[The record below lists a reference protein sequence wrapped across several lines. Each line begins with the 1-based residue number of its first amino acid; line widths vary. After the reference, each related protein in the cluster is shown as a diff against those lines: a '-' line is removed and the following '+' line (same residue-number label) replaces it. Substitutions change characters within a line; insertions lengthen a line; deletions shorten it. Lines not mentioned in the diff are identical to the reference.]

1 MGATGTAERRALL
14 ADRAFLRLWAGT
26 TASGLAT
33 WAMPFVLGLAVVDGS
48 LGATALGVALAA
60 RTVGFLVVLPV
71 AGVLA
76 DRHAPRVVVLLASGV
91 AAAGSF
97 ALAAALGRSVVATTA
112 AALLVGA
119 GQGACRPAF
128 QALVPATVAE
138 PDRQAANAAITV
150 AVRASVLLGPAV
162 AGLGAAVAGAAWL
175 VTATGVLWVVA
186 AVAPARTARVG
197 AVGGAAGR
205 RPGFRAEFVE
215 GLREARRHPWF
226 LGGLGA
232 LATVIMTGYSVTAV
246 ALPLVSADVTG
257 SGVLLAAGATSYTTG
272 ALLGGLLLARW
283 RPPSTGWVA
292 LGGLGIYAVAPLA
305 LALDPRLPVVVAA
318 YVVVGFGIELFNVPW
333 FTALQREVAPERLSR
348 VSSLDFLVSYGL
360 APLGLALV
368 APAVDLVGMRA
379 VLLGCAVACVLGP
392 ALAALVPGSR
402 HLAATTPTGRA
413 AARG

>member
-1 MGATGTAERRALL
+1 
-14 ADRAFLRLWAGT
+14 
-26 TASGLAT
+26 
-33 WAMPFVLGLAVVDGS
+33 MPFVLGLAVVDGS
-48 LGATALGVALAA
+48 LGAAALGAALAA
-60 RTVGFLVVLPV
+60 RTVGFLVVLPA

-76 DRHAPRVVVLLASGV
+76 DRHAPRLVVLLASVV
-91 AAAGSF
+91 AAGGSF
-97 ALAAALGRSVVATTA
+97 ALAATLGRSVPATLV
-112 AALLVGA
+112 AALLVGI

-175 VTATGVLWVVA
+175 VAATGLLWVVA
-186 AVAPARTARVG
+186 ALAPARPVGDRDEARRETVERG
-197 AVGGAAGR
+197 C
-205 RPGFRAEFVE
+205 GFRAEFAE

-246 ALPLVSADVTG
+246 ALPLVSAGTAG
-257 SGVLLAAGATSYTTG
+257 SGVMLAAGATSYTAG

-292 LGGLGIYAVAPLA
+292 LGGLGLYAVAPLA

-318 YVVVGFGIELFNVPW
+318 YVVVGIGIELFNVPW
-333 FTALQREVAPERLSR
+333 FTALQREVAPDRLSR

-368 APAVDLVGMRA
+368 APAVDLLGMQA
-379 VLLGCAVACVLGP
+379 VLLGCAAACVLGP
-392 ALAALVPGSR
+392 ALAVLAPGSR
-402 HLAATTPTGRA
+402 HFATTTPTGPA
-413 AARG
+413 GPTTPTGPAGARG

>member
-1 MGATGTAERRALL
+1 MT
-14 ADRAFLRLWAGT
+14 DRGFLRLWAGT
-26 TASGLAT
+26 SASGLAT

-48 LGATALGVALAA
+48 LGAPALGVALAA
-60 RTVGFLVVLPV
+60 RTVGFLAVLPA

-76 DRHAPRVVVLLASGV
+76 DRHAPRVVVLVASAV
-91 AAAGSF
+91 AAGGSF
-97 ALAAALGRSVVATTA
+97 ALAAALGRSVVATMV
-112 AALLVGA
+112 AALLVGV

-162 AGLGAAVAGAAWL
+162 AGLGAAVAGSAWL
-175 VTATGVLWVVA
+175 VAATGVLWVVA
-186 AVAPARTARVG
+186 AVAPARTTGRSARGVEPRP
-197 AVGGAAGR
+197 ADAGR
-205 RPGFRAEFVE
+205 RADRPGFRAEFVE

-246 ALPLVSADVTG
+246 ALPLVSADATG

-292 LGGLGIYAVAPLA
+292 LGGLGTYAVAPLA

-318 YVVVGFGIELFNVPW
+318 YVAVGIGIELFNVPW
-333 FTALQREVAPERLSR
+333 FTALQREVPPDRLSR

-368 APAVDLVGMRA
+368 APAVDVLGMRA
-379 VLLGCAVACVLGP
+379 VLLGCAVACLVGP

-402 HLAATTPTGRA
+402 HFAATTRTERG